1 MFWRI
6 LPHATACVASD
17 SLFVLDVRQDRY
29 FRVPAAASSEM
40 LAWLDRNYSGVTP
53 KAVIDTLIR
62 ARVLKE
68 GDPEPTNVLKERV
81 TIPAGLG
88 RADASERGTGHPFRV
103 AMSVASMRLSLR
115 AFSLNHI
122 LTGIVTR
129 GPMIRRDNVQAAL
142 AEAQAFERA
151 RRMVP
156 IARNCLLDSLA
167 LERWLARRG
176 FGSQLVFGIAPEP
189 FAAHCWLQT
198 TDVILND
205 SFDHV
210 SGFTPILAI

>member
-1 MFWRI
+1 MLWRV

-17 SLFVLDVRQDRY
+17 KLFLLDIRQDRY
-29 FRVPAAASSEM
+29 FRVPAAATGEM
-40 LAWLDRNYSGVTP
+40 LAWLDRNYAGVVP
-53 KAVIDTLIR
+53 KAVTDTLLR
-62 ARVLKE
+62 ARILRR
-68 GDPEPTNVLKERV
+68 GDPEPTNVLRERV
-81 TIPAGLG
+81 TIPANL
-88 RADASERGTGHPFRV
+88 AQPDAQGAAAGHPIRV
-103 AMSVASMRLSLR
+103 AMSVAGMRLSLR

-122 LTGIVTR
+122 LTGIQTR
-129 GPMIRRDNVQAAL
+129 GPLPRRGLGAL
-142 AEAQAFERA
+142 AEAHAFERA

-176 FGSQLVFGIAPEP
+176 MGSQLVFGIAPEP

-198 TDVILND
+198 PEAILND